1 MQTSELIKIL
11 QGFIETYGDHEVRI
25 HGDMNAESIKIH
37 VWPNEFFVLSN
48 TDEPLQHCIFM
59 LYEGDGD

>member
-48 TDEPLQHCIFM
+48 TDEPL
-59 LYEGDGD
+59 